1 MQFGVV
7 CGVPNGV
14 AIGATT
20 MIRDLDVSLLRAFVA
35 VIDSGS
41 VTNAARLLNRTQAA
55 VSLQIKRLEDEFGQD
70 LFLREHRKMT
80 LTQPGEKLLGPA
92 RALLRLN
99 DDLWGQMTTPAFEG
113 EVRLGVPVDIIATY
127 VPQVLKR
134 FHKAW
139 PRVRVTMVAKN
150 SFDLLEDLRTG
161 AIDLT
166 LTTDREAG
174 VGAEVLR
181 TDALVWV
188 GVKGG
193 EAHQQTPLPIS
204 TGTRTCR
211 FRPVILDALRSVG
224 RDWRVVL
231 AISNQDAVNAT
242 VSAGVTIAAM
252 LRENVPADLVV
263 LGTEDG
269 LPALP
274 DFLINLSL
282 PPTGGTDVAQALA
295 AHIRDEFSSRFGD
308 RRRPASRVINARGVA
323 A

>member
-1 MQFGVV
+1 
-7 CGVPNGV
+7 
-14 AIGATT
+14 

-35 VIDSGS
+35 VVDSGS

-55 VSLQIKRLEDEFGQD
+55 VSLQIKRLEDEFSQE
-70 LFLREHRKMT
+70 LFLREHRKLT
-80 LTQPGEKLLGPA
+80 LAQPGESLLGPA

-99 DDLWGQMTTPAFEG
+99 DEMWAQMTTPAFEG
-113 EVRLGVPVDIIATY
+113 EVRLGVPVDIIAAY
-127 VPQVLKR
+127 IPQVLKR

-174 VGAEVLR
+174 QGAEILR
-181 TDALVWV
+181 TDTLVWV
-188 GVKGG
+188 GAKGG
-193 EAHQQTPLPIS
+193 EAHRQTPLPIS

-211 FRPVILDALRSVG
+211 FRPVVLDALRAAG

-242 VSAGVTIAAM
+242 IAAGVTIAAM

-263 LGTEDG
+263 LGAEDG
-269 LPALP
+269 LPPLP
-274 DFLINLSL
+274 DFLINLTL

-295 AHIRDEFSSRFGD
+295 GHIRDEFSTRFGD
-308 RRRPASRVINARGVA
+308 RRRPVARVVGGRGVA